1 MHTASESARWS
12 IASGRLVDALKRSLP
27 ALMRNEWDFGSC
39 RLRRFQPDEICPPI
53 LASTPLLTCLLPT
66 PLPSPPSTDRKS
78 VALKP
83 KQEEPQLCVFYRTGG
98 VRSSSGA
105 SASSSSGG
113 SKGKTTTSGGVS
125 AADPVSQSEMCAGDV
140 FACTA
145 GSVLVWLS
153 TSPFPTLAF
162 QLEPFLCAYG
172 GAACTPPPRMTG
184 RGSVLT
190 EGGSVGGQGMNVC
203 SGCHAVRY
211 CGKEHQRAHWKTHK
225 PLCAEL
231 KRAGEL
237 QEKTTADTSN
247 T

>member
-1 MHTASESARWS
+1 
-12 IASGRLVDALKRSLP
+12 
-27 ALMRNEWDFGSC
+27 MRNEWDFGSC
-39 RLRRFQPDEICPPI
+39 QLRRFEPDEICPPI
-53 LASTPLLTCLLPT
+53 LASTPLLTCLLPS
-66 PLPSPPSTDRKS
+66 PLSPPPSTDRKS

-83 KQEEPQLCVFYRTGG
+83 KQQEPQLCVFYRTGG
-98 VRSSSGA
+98 LRSSSSGA
-105 SASSSSGG
+105 SSSSSGIQ
-113 SKGKTTTSGGVS
+113 TTPAKSGGVS
-125 AADPVSQSEMCAGDV
+125 GADPVSQSELCAGDV

-184 RGSVLT
+184 RASSLLT
-190 EGGSVGGQGMNVC
+190 EGGHGMNVC

-237 QEKTTADTSN
+237 QEKTTADTCN